1 MPQLNGGGG
10 DDLGANDELI
20 SFKDEGEQEEKS
32 SENSS
37 AERDL
42 ADVKSSLVNESET
55 NQNSSSDS
63 EAERRPPPAPK
74 VSEINC
80 LEEGEYAPR
89 APQPPEPLPPGPE
102 PVLRARLPAPGF
114 RLRLPSCPAGRPAPH
129 FCAPLSCP
137 ARPPPSPRRPA
148 MLAAKRQDGGL
159 FKGPPYPG
167 YPFIM
172 IPDLTSPYLPNGSLS
187 PTARTLHFQS
197 GSTHYSAYKTIE
209 HQIAVQYLQM
219 KWPLLDVQA
228 GSLQS
233 RQALKDARSPS
244 PAHIVSPLPC
254 CTQGHDCQHFYP
266 PSDFTVSTQVFRD
279 MKRSHSLQKV
289 GEPWCIESNKVPV
302 VQHPHHV
309 HPLTPLITYSNEH
322 FTPGNPPPHLPA
334 DVDPKT
340 GIPRPPHPPDISP
353 YYPLSPGTVG
363 QIPHPLGWL
372 VPQQG
377 QPVYPI
383 TTGGFRH
390 PYPTAL
396 TVNASMSSFLSSRFP
411 PHMVPPHHTLHTTG
425 IPHPAIVTPTVK
437 QESSQSDVGS
447 LHSSKHQDSK
457 KEEEKKKPHIKKPL
471 NAFMLYMKEMRAKVV
486 AECTLKESA
495 AINQI
500 LGRRWHALSREEQA
514 KYYELARK
522 ERQLHMQ
529 LYPGWSARDNYGK
542 KKKRKRDKQ
551 PGETNDANTP
561 KKCRALFGLDRQ
573 TLWCKPC
580 RRKKK
585 CVRYIQGEG
594 SCLSP
599 PSSDGSLLDS
609 PPPSPNLLGSP
620 PRDAKSQTEQTQPLS
635 LSLKPDPLA
644 HLSMMP
650 PPPAL
655 LLAEATHKASALC
668 PNGALDLPPT
678 ALQPAAP
685 SSSVAQPSTSSLH
698 SHSSLA
704 GTQPQPLSL
713 VTKSLE

>member
-10 DDLGANDELI
+10 DDLGANDEMI
-20 SFKDEGEQEEKS
+20 SFKDEGEQEEKI

-63 EAERRPPPAPK
+63 EAERRPPPR
-74 VSEINC
+74 SETFRDKTRES
-80 LEEGEYAPR
+80 LEE
-89 APQPPEPLPPGPE
+89 
-102 PVLRARLPAPGF
+102 
-114 RLRLPSCPAGRPAPH
+114 
-129 FCAPLSCP
+129 
-137 ARPPPSPRRPA
+137 
-148 MLAAKRQDGGL
+148 AAKRQDGGL
-159 FKGPPYPG
+159 FKSPPYPG

-187 PTARTLHFQS
+187 PTART
-197 GSTHYSAYKTIE
+197 
-209 HQIAVQYLQM
+209 YLQM
-219 KWPLLDVQA
+219 KWPLLDVQP
-228 GSLQS
+228 GGLQS

-244 PAHIVSPLPC
+244 PAHIV
-254 CTQGHDCQHFYP
+254 
-266 PSDFTVSTQVFRD
+266 
-279 MKRSHSLQKV
+279 
-289 GEPWCIESNKVPV
+289 SNKVPV

-322 FTPGNPPPHLPA
+322 FTPGNPPPHLQT

-396 TVNASMSSFLSSRFP
+396 TVNASMSRFP
-411 PHMVPPHHTLHTTG
+411 PHMVPPHHSLHTTG
-425 IPHPAIVTPTVK
+425 IPHPAIVTPNVK
-437 QESSQSDVGS
+437 QESSHSDISSLNSSKQSDA
-447 LHSSKHQDSK
+447 K
-457 KEEEKKKPHIKKPL
+457 KEEEKKKQVHIKKPL

-542 KKKRKRDKQ
+542 RKKRKREKQ
-551 PGETNDANTP
+551 QAESNDLSAP
-561 KKCRALFGLDRQ
+561 KKCRARFGLDQ
-573 TLWCKPC
+573 QNNWCGPC

-585 CVRYIQGEG
+585 CIRYIQGEG
-594 SCLSP
+594 SCASP
-599 PSSDGSLLDS
+599 PSTDGSLLDS
-609 PPPSPNLLGSP
+609 PPSSPSSVVPSPSSKESKP
-620 PRDAKSQTEQTQPLS
+620 QTEQMQPLS
-635 LSLKPDPLA
+635 LTMKPAHQPLHHP
-644 HLSMMP
+644 HLLAGP
-650 PPPAL
+650 PPPSLVQLENSA
-655 LLAEATHKASALC
+655 AASKTPGASSH
-668 PNGALDLPPT
+668 NGALEHGDVSSSR
-678 ALQPAAP
+678 QPG
-685 SSSVAQPSTSSLH
+685 SSVASSMARPSASLCH
-698 SHSSLA
+698 SHSLLPSTA
-704 GTQPQPLSL
+704 PQPLSL
-713 VTKSLE
+713 VTKSIE

>member
-1 MPQLNGGGG
+1 MPQLNSGGG
-10 DDLGANDELI
+10 DDLGANDEMI
-20 SFKDEGEQEEKS
+20 SFKDEGEQEEKI
-32 SENSS
+32 SENAS

-63 EAERRPPPAPK
+63 EAERRPPPRH
-74 VSEINC
+74 SETFRDKSRES
-80 LEEGEYAPR
+80 LEE
-89 APQPPEPLPPGPE
+89 
-102 PVLRARLPAPGF
+102 
-114 RLRLPSCPAGRPAPH
+114 
-129 FCAPLSCP
+129 
-137 ARPPPSPRRPA
+137 
-148 MLAAKRQDGGL
+148 AKRQDGGGL

-172 IPDLTSPYLPNGSLS
+172 IPDLASPYLPNGSLS
-187 PTARTLHFQS
+187 PSART
-197 GSTHYSAYKTIE
+197 
-209 HQIAVQYLQM
+209 YLQM
-219 KWPLLDVQA
+219 KWPLIDVQA
-228 GSLQS
+228 GSLQG
-233 RQALKDARSPS
+233 RQGLKDARSPS
-244 PAHIVSPLPC
+244 PAHIV
-254 CTQGHDCQHFYP
+254 
-266 PSDFTVSTQVFRD
+266 
-279 MKRSHSLQKV
+279 
-289 GEPWCIESNKVPV
+289 SNKVPV

-340 GIPRPPHPPDISP
+340 GIPRPPHPSDISP
-353 YYPLSPGTVG
+353 YYPLSPGAVG

-396 TVNASMSSFLSSRFP
+396 TVNASMSSFLSGRFP
-411 PHMVPPHHTLHTTG
+411 PHMVPPHHSLHTTG
-425 IPHPAIVTPTVK
+425 IPHPAIVTQTVK
-437 QESSQSDVGS
+437 QESSQSDIGS
-447 LHSSKHQDSK
+447 LNNSKHHQDAK

-542 KKKRKRDKQ
+542 RKKRKREKQ
-551 PGETNDANTP
+551 AGETNDKSFP
-561 KKCRALFGLDRQ
+561 VS
-573 TLWCKPC
+573 

-585 CVRYIQGEG
+585 CIRYIQGEG
-594 SCLSP
+594 SCASP
-599 PSSDGSLLDS
+599 PSSDGSILDS
-609 PPPSPNLLGSP
+609 PPPSPSMLSP
-620 PRDAKSQTEQTQPLS
+620 STADSDPQTEQMQPLS
-635 LSLKPDPLA
+635 LTMKPDPLA
-644 HLSMMP
+644 HLSSP
-650 PPPAL
+650 SS
-655 LLAEATHKASALC
+655 SALSTNSALKSSTVSAVSC
-668 PNGALDLPPT
+668 QNGALGHRNLHQST
-678 ALQPAAP
+678 F
-685 SSSVAQPSTSSLH
+685 SSSSQIRPSTSSMSIVH
-698 SHSSLA
+698 SHGALQE
-704 GTQPQPLSL
+704 TQSQPLSL

>member
-10 DDLGANDELI
+10 DDLGANDEMI
-20 SFKDEGEQEEKS
+20 SFKDEGEQEEKI

-63 EAERRPPPAPK
+63 EAERRPPPR
-74 VSEINC
+74 SESFRDKTRES
-80 LEEGEYAPR
+80 LEE
-89 APQPPEPLPPGPE
+89 
-102 PVLRARLPAPGF
+102 
-114 RLRLPSCPAGRPAPH
+114 
-129 FCAPLSCP
+129 
-137 ARPPPSPRRPA
+137 
-148 MLAAKRQDGGL
+148 AAKRQDGGL
-159 FKGPPYPG
+159 FKSPPYPG

-187 PTARTLHFQS
+187 PTAPRWQIYLYV
-197 GSTHYSAYKTIE
+197 STHPN
-209 HQIAVQYLQM
+209 YLQM

-244 PAHIVSPLPC
+244 PAHIV
-254 CTQGHDCQHFYP
+254 
-266 PSDFTVSTQVFRD
+266 
-279 MKRSHSLQKV
+279 
-289 GEPWCIESNKVPV
+289 SNKVPV

-322 FTPGNPPPHLPA
+322 FTPGNPPPHLQA

-396 TVNASMSSFLSSRFP
+396 TVNASMSSLLSSRFP
-411 PHMVPPHHTLHTTG
+411 PHMVPPHHSLHTTG
-425 IPHPAIVTPTVK
+425 IPHPAIVTPNVK
-437 QESSQSDVGS
+437 QESSHSDIGS
-447 LHSSKHQDSK
+447 LNSSKHQDAK
-457 KEEEKKKPHIKKPL
+457 KEEEKKKQPHIKKPL

-542 KKKRKRDKQ
+542 KKKRKREKQ
-551 PGETNDANTP
+551 AGEGNDANTP
-561 KKCRALFGLDRQ
+561 KKCRALFGLDQ
-573 TLWCKPC
+573 LGLWCKPC

-585 CVRYIQGEG
+585 CIRYIQGEG
-594 SCLSP
+594 SCASP
-599 PSSDGSLLDS
+599 PSSDGSLLES
-609 PPPSPNLLGSP
+609 PPSSPSMVSPSPSSKESKP
-620 PRDAKSQTEQTQPLS
+620 QTEQMQPLS
-635 LSLKPDPLA
+635 LTMKPPPLLSSA
-644 HLSMMP
+644 QHQHLSMAP
-650 PPPAL
+650 PPPLAL
-655 LLAEATHKASALC
+655 LDNS
-668 PNGALDLPPT
+668 GAGKT
-678 ALQPAAP
+678 
-685 SSSVAQPSTSSLH
+685 SSSAHNGSLDPSDVSSSRPTGSASSRPTSACH
-698 SHSSLA
+698 SHSLLPSSA
-704 GTQPQPLSL
+704 TTQPLSL
-713 VTKSLE
+713 VTKSID

>member
-1 MPQLNGGGG
+1 MPQLNSGGG
-10 DDLGANDELI
+10 DDLGANDEMI
-20 SFKDEGEQEEKS
+20 SFKDEGEQEEKI
-32 SENSS
+32 SENAS

-63 EAERRPPPAPK
+63 EAERRPPPRH
-74 VSEINC
+74 SETFRDKSRES
-80 LEEGEYAPR
+80 LEE
-89 APQPPEPLPPGPE
+89 
-102 PVLRARLPAPGF
+102 
-114 RLRLPSCPAGRPAPH
+114 
-129 FCAPLSCP
+129 
-137 ARPPPSPRRPA
+137 
-148 MLAAKRQDGGL
+148 AKRQDGGSL

-172 IPDLTSPYLPNGSLS
+172 IPDLASPYLPNGSLS
-187 PTARTLHFQS
+187 PSART
-197 GSTHYSAYKTIE
+197 
-209 HQIAVQYLQM
+209 YLQM
-219 KWPLLDVQA
+219 KWPLIDVQA
-228 GSLQS
+228 GSLQG
-233 RQALKDARSPS
+233 RQGLKDARSPS
-244 PAHIVSPLPC
+244 PAHIV
-254 CTQGHDCQHFYP
+254 
-266 PSDFTVSTQVFRD
+266 
-279 MKRSHSLQKV
+279 
-289 GEPWCIESNKVPV
+289 SNKVPV

-340 GIPRPPHPPDISP
+340 GIPRPPHPSDISP

-396 TVNASMSSFLSSRFP
+396 TVNASMSSFLSGRFP
-411 PHMVPPHHTLHTTG
+411 PHMVPPHHSLHTTG

-437 QESSQSDVGS
+437 QESSQSDIGS
-447 LHSSKHQDSK
+447 LNNSKHHQDAK

-542 KKKRKRDKQ
+542 RKKRKREKQ
-551 PGETNDANTP
+551 AGETNDLSAP
-561 KKCRALFGLDRQ
+561 KKCRARFGLDQ
-573 TLWCKPC
+573 QNNWCGPC

-585 CVRYIQGEG
+585 CIRYIQGEG
-594 SCLSP
+594 SCASP

-609 PPPSPNLLGSP
+609 PPPSPSMLSP
-620 PRDAKSQTEQTQPLS
+620 STVDSDPQTEQMQPLS
-635 LSLKPDPLA
+635 LTMKPDPLA
-644 HLSMMP
+644 HLSSP
-650 PPPAL
+650 SS
-655 LLAEATHKASALC
+655 SALSTNSALKSSSVSAVSC
-668 PNGALDLPPT
+668 QNGALEHRNLHQST
-678 ALQPAAP
+678 
-685 SSSVAQPSTSSLH
+685 SSSSSQTRPSTSSMSIVH
-698 SHSSLA
+698 SHSALQE
-704 GTQPQPLSL
+704 TQSQPLSL

>member
-10 DDLGANDELI
+10 DDLGANDEMI
-20 SFKDEGEQEEKS
+20 SFKDEGEQDEKI
-32 SENSS
+32 SENLS

-63 EAERRPPPAPK
+63 EAERRPPPR
-74 VSEINC
+74 SETFRDKTRES
-80 LEEGEYAPR
+80 LEE
-89 APQPPEPLPPGPE
+89 
-102 PVLRARLPAPGF
+102 
-114 RLRLPSCPAGRPAPH
+114 
-129 FCAPLSCP
+129 
-137 ARPPPSPRRPA
+137 
-148 MLAAKRQDGGL
+148 AAKRQDGGL
-159 FKGPPYPG
+159 FKSPPYPG

-187 PTARTLHFQS
+187 PTARTVIF
-197 GSTHYSAYKTIE
+197 KTIN
-209 HQIAVQYLQM
+209 HLHICVYLQM
-219 KWPLLDVQA
+219 KWPLLDVNH

-244 PAHIVSPLPC
+244 PAHIV
-254 CTQGHDCQHFYP
+254 
-266 PSDFTVSTQVFRD
+266 
-279 MKRSHSLQKV
+279 
-289 GEPWCIESNKVPV
+289 SNKVPV

-322 FTPGNPPPHLPA
+322 FTPGNPPPHLQG

-340 GIPRPPHPPDISP
+340 GIPRPPQHPDISP
-353 YYPLSPGTVG
+353 YYPLSPGSVG
-363 QIPHPLGWL
+363 QLPHPLGWL

-396 TVNASMSSFLSSRFP
+396 TVNASMQSFLSSRFP
-411 PHMVPPHHTLHTTG
+411 HHMVPPHHSLHQTG
-425 IPHPAIVTPTVK
+425 IPHPAIVTPNVK
-437 QESSQSDVGS
+437 QESSHSDIG
-447 LHSSKHQDSK
+447 LNSSVVKIGTGLED
-457 KEEEKKKPHIKKPL
+457 EKKKQPHIKKPL

-500 LGRRWHALSREEQA
+500 LGRRWHALTREEQA

-551 PGETNDANTP
+551 PGEGNDANTP
-561 KKCRALFGLDRQ
+561 KKCRALFGLDQ
-573 TLWCKPC
+573 LSLWCKPC

-585 CVRYIQGEG
+585 CIRYIQGEG
-594 SCLSP
+594 SCASP

-609 PPPSPNLLGSP
+609 PPSSPSSVAPSPSSKESKP
-620 PRDAKSQTEQTQPLS
+620 QTEQMQPLS
-635 LSLKPDPLA
+635 LTMKPAHQPLHHP
-644 HLSMMP
+644 HLLAGHP
-650 PPPAL
+650 PPPSLVL
-655 LLAEATHKASALC
+655 LENSAAAGKM
-668 PNGALDLPPT
+668 PGAAHNGAHDHGNV
-678 ALQPAAP
+678 
-685 SSSVAQPSTSSLH
+685 SSSRQPGSSGASLARPSAASLCH
-698 SHSSLA
+698 SHSLHPNSTA
-704 GTQPQPLSL
+704 PQPLSL
-713 VTKSLE
+713 VTKSIE

>member
-63 EAERRPPPAPK
+63 EAERRPPPR
-74 VSEINC
+74 SESFRDKSRES
-80 LEEGEYAPR
+80 LEE
-89 APQPPEPLPPGPE
+89 
-102 PVLRARLPAPGF
+102 
-114 RLRLPSCPAGRPAPH
+114 
-129 FCAPLSCP
+129 
-137 ARPPPSPRRPA
+137 
-148 MLAAKRQDGGL
+148 AAKRQDGGL

-187 PTARTLHFQS
+187 PTART
-197 GSTHYSAYKTIE
+197 
-209 HQIAVQYLQM
+209 YLQM

-228 GSLQS
+228 GTLQS

-244 PAHIVSPLPC
+244 PAHIVQCPLPC

-279 MKRSHSLQKV
+279 MKRSHSLHKV
-289 GEPWCIESNKVPV
+289 GEPWCLESNKVPV

-363 QIPHPLGWL
+363 QIPHPLGW
-372 VPQQG
+372 QG

-396 TVNASMSSFLSSRFP
+396 TVNASMSRFP

-551 PGETNDANTP
+551 PGETNEHSECFLNPCLSLPPITDLSAP
-561 KKCRALFGLDRQ
+561 KKCRARFGLDQ
-573 TLWCKPC
+573 QNNWCGPC

-620 PRDAKSQTEQTQPLS
+620 PQDAKSQTEQTQPLS

-655 LLAEATHKASALC
+655 LLAEAAHGKAPALC
-668 PNGALDLPPT
+668 PNGALDLPRA
-678 ALQPAAP
+678 ALQPP
-685 SSSVAQPSTSSLH
+685 SLSSSLAQPSTSSLH
-698 SHSSLA
+698 SHNSLA
-704 GTQPQPLSL
+704 GPQPQPLSL

>member
-1 MPQLNGGGG
+1 MPQLNSGGG
-10 DDLGANDELI
+10 DDLGANDEMI
-20 SFKDEGEQEEKS
+20 SFKDEGEQEEKI
-32 SENSS
+32 SENAS

-63 EAERRPPPAPK
+63 EAERRPPPRH
-74 VSEINC
+74 SESFRDKSRES
-80 LEEGEYAPR
+80 LEE
-89 APQPPEPLPPGPE
+89 
-102 PVLRARLPAPGF
+102 
-114 RLRLPSCPAGRPAPH
+114 
-129 FCAPLSCP
+129 
-137 ARPPPSPRRPA
+137 
-148 MLAAKRQDGGL
+148 AAKRQDGGL

-172 IPDLTSPYLPNGSLS
+172 IPDLASPYLPNGSLS
-187 PTARTLHFQS
+187 PSART
-197 GSTHYSAYKTIE
+197 
-209 HQIAVQYLQM
+209 YLQM
-219 KWPLLDVQA
+219 KWPLIDVQA
-228 GSLQS
+228 GSLQG
-233 RQALKDARSPS
+233 RQGLKDARSPS
-244 PAHIVSPLPC
+244 PAHIV
-254 CTQGHDCQHFYP
+254 
-266 PSDFTVSTQVFRD
+266 
-279 MKRSHSLQKV
+279 
-289 GEPWCIESNKVPV
+289 SNKVPV

-340 GIPRPPHPPDISP
+340 GIPRPPHPSDISP

-363 QIPHPLGWL
+363 QIPHPLGW
-372 VPQQG
+372 QG

-396 TVNASMSSFLSSRFP
+396 TVNASMSRFP
-411 PHMVPPHHTLHTTG
+411 PHMVPPHHSLHTTG

-447 LHSSKHQDSK
+447 LNNSKHHQDAK

-500 LGRRWHALSREEQA
+500 LGRRWHALTREEQA

-542 KKKRKRDKQ
+542 RKKRKREKQ
-551 PGETNDANTP
+551 AGETNDLSAP
-561 KKCRALFGLDRQ
+561 KKCRARFGLDQ
-573 TLWCKPC
+573 QNNWCGPC
-580 RRKKK
+580 SNWASYQLQARSEETFIFRRKKK
-585 CVRYIQGEG
+585 CIRYIQGEG
-594 SCLSP
+594 SCASP
-599 PSSDGSLLDS
+599 PSSDESILDS
-609 PPPSPNLLGSP
+609 PPPSPSMLSP
-620 PRDAKSQTEQTQPLS
+620 STADSDPQTEQMQPLS
-635 LSLKPDPLA
+635 LTMKPDPLA
-644 HLSMMP
+644 HLSSP
-650 PPPAL
+650 SSS
-655 LLAEATHKASALC
+655 SALSTNSALKSSTVSAVSC
-668 PNGALDLPPT
+668 QNGALEHRSITLHQST
-678 ALQPAAP
+678 
-685 SSSVAQPSTSSLH
+685 SSSSSQTRPSTSSMSIVH
-698 SHSSLA
+698 SHGALQE
-704 GTQPQPLSL
+704 TQSQPLSL

>member
-10 DDLGANDELI
+10 DDLGANDEMI
-20 SFKDEGEQEEKS
+20 AFKDEGEQEEKI

-63 EAERRPPPAPK
+63 EAERRPPPR
-74 VSEINC
+74 SETFRDKTRES
-80 LEEGEYAPR
+80 LEE
-89 APQPPEPLPPGPE
+89 
-102 PVLRARLPAPGF
+102 
-114 RLRLPSCPAGRPAPH
+114 
-129 FCAPLSCP
+129 
-137 ARPPPSPRRPA
+137 
-148 MLAAKRQDGGL
+148 AAKRQDGGL
-159 FKGPPYPG
+159 FKSPPYPG

-187 PTARTLHFQS
+187 PTART
-197 GSTHYSAYKTIE
+197 
-209 HQIAVQYLQM
+209 YLQM
-219 KWPLLDVQA
+219 KWPLLDVQP
-228 GSLQS
+228 GGLQS

-244 PAHIVSPLPC
+244 PAHIV
-254 CTQGHDCQHFYP
+254 
-266 PSDFTVSTQVFRD
+266 
-279 MKRSHSLQKV
+279 
-289 GEPWCIESNKVPV
+289 SNKVPV

-322 FTPGNPPPHLPA
+322 FTPGNPPPHLQT

-396 TVNASMSSFLSSRFP
+396 TVNASMSSLLSSRFP
-411 PHMVPPHHTLHTTG
+411 PHMVPPHHSLHTTG
-425 IPHPAIVTPTVK
+425 IPHPAIVTPNVK
-437 QESSQSDVGS
+437 QESSHSDISS
-447 LHSSKHQDSK
+447 LNSSKQTDAK
-457 KEEEKKKPHIKKPL
+457 KEEEKKKQVHIKKPL

-529 LYPGWSARDNYGK
+529 LYPGWSARDNYAANQQGK
-542 KKKRKRDKQ
+542 RKKRKREKQ
-551 PGETNDANTP
+551 QAESNEHREYFPNPCLSLPPITDLSAP
-561 KKCRALFGLDRQ
+561 KKCRARFGLDQ
-573 TLWCKPC
+573 QNNWCGPC

-585 CVRYIQGEG
+585 CIRYIQGEG
-594 SCLSP
+594 SCASP
-599 PSSDGSLLDS
+599 PSTDGSLLDS
-609 PPPSPNLLGSP
+609 PPSSPSSVVPSPSSKESKP
-620 PRDAKSQTEQTQPLS
+620 QTEQMQPLS
-635 LSLKPDPLA
+635 LTMKPAHQPLHHP
-644 HLSMMP
+644 HLLAGP
-650 PPPAL
+650 PPPSLVQLENSA
-655 LLAEATHKASALC
+655 AASKTPGASSH
-668 PNGALDLPPT
+668 NGALEHGDVSSSR
-678 ALQPAAP
+678 QPG
-685 SSSVAQPSTSSLH
+685 SSVASSMARPSASLCH
-698 SHSSLA
+698 SHSLLPSTA
-704 GTQPQPLSL
+704 PQPLSL
-713 VTKSLE
+713 VTKSIE

>member
-10 DDLGANDELI
+10 DDLGANDEMI
-20 SFKDEGEQEEKS
+20 AFKDEGEQEEKI

-63 EAERRPPPAPK
+63 EAERRPPPR
-74 VSEINC
+74 SETFRDKTRES
-80 LEEGEYAPR
+80 LEE
-89 APQPPEPLPPGPE
+89 
-102 PVLRARLPAPGF
+102 
-114 RLRLPSCPAGRPAPH
+114 
-129 FCAPLSCP
+129 
-137 ARPPPSPRRPA
+137 
-148 MLAAKRQDGGL
+148 AAKRQDGGL
-159 FKGPPYPG
+159 FKSPPYPG

-187 PTARTLHFQS
+187 PTART
-197 GSTHYSAYKTIE
+197 
-209 HQIAVQYLQM
+209 YLQM
-219 KWPLLDVQA
+219 KWPLLDVQP
-228 GSLQS
+228 GGLQS

-244 PAHIVSPLPC
+244 PAHIVGPFCWEFPG
-254 CTQGHDCQHFYP
+254 Q
-266 PSDFTVSTQVFRD
+266 SDL
-279 MKRSHSLQKV
+279 SLHQFHL
-289 GEPWCIESNKVPV
+289 SNKVPV

-322 FTPGNPPPHLPA
+322 FTPGNPPPHLQT

-396 TVNASMSSFLSSRFP
+396 TVNASMSSLLSSRFP
-411 PHMVPPHHTLHTTG
+411 PHMVPPHHSLHTTG
-425 IPHPAIVTPTVK
+425 IPHPAIVTPNVK
-437 QESSQSDVGS
+437 QESSHSDISS
-447 LHSSKHQDSK
+447 LNSSKQTDAK
-457 KEEEKKKPHIKKPL
+457 KEEEKKKQVHIKKPL

-542 KKKRKRDKQ
+542 RKKRKREKQ
-551 PGETNDANTP
+551 QAESNDLSAP
-561 KKCRALFGLDRQ
+561 KKCRARFGLDQ
-573 TLWCKPC
+573 QNNWCGPC

-585 CVRYIQGEG
+585 CIRYIQGEG
-594 SCLSP
+594 SCASP
-599 PSSDGSLLDS
+599 PSTDGSLLDS
-609 PPPSPNLLGSP
+609 PPSSPSSVVPSPSSKESKP
-620 PRDAKSQTEQTQPLS
+620 QTEQMQPLS
-635 LSLKPDPLA
+635 LTMKPAHQPLHHP
-644 HLSMMP
+644 HLLAGP
-650 PPPAL
+650 PPPSLVQLENSA
-655 LLAEATHKASALC
+655 AASKTPGASSH
-668 PNGALDLPPT
+668 NGALEHGDVSSSR
-678 ALQPAAP
+678 QPG
-685 SSSVAQPSTSSLH
+685 SSVASSMARPSASLCH
-698 SHSSLA
+698 SHSLLPSTA
-704 GTQPQPLSL
+704 PQPLSL
-713 VTKSLE
+713 VTKSIE

>member
-10 DDLGANDELI
+10 DDLGANDEMI
-20 SFKDEGEQEEKS
+20 SFKDEGEQEEKI

-63 EAERRPPPAPK
+63 EAERRPTPR
-74 VSEINC
+74 SETFRDKTRES
-80 LEEGEYAPR
+80 LEE
-89 APQPPEPLPPGPE
+89 
-102 PVLRARLPAPGF
+102 
-114 RLRLPSCPAGRPAPH
+114 
-129 FCAPLSCP
+129 
-137 ARPPPSPRRPA
+137 
-148 MLAAKRQDGGL
+148 AAKRQDGGL
-159 FKGPPYPG
+159 FKNPPYPG

-187 PTARTLHFQS
+187 PTART
-197 GSTHYSAYKTIE
+197 
-209 HQIAVQYLQM
+209 YLQM
-219 KWPLLDVQA
+219 KWPLLDVQP
-228 GSLQS
+228 GGLQS

-244 PAHIVSPLPC
+244 PAHIV
-254 CTQGHDCQHFYP
+254 
-266 PSDFTVSTQVFRD
+266 
-279 MKRSHSLQKV
+279 
-289 GEPWCIESNKVPV
+289 SNKVPV

-322 FTPGNPPPHLPA
+322 FTPGNPPPHLQT

-396 TVNASMSSFLSSRFP
+396 TVNASMSRFP
-411 PHMVPPHHTLHTTG
+411 PHMVPPHHSLHTTG
-425 IPHPAIVTPTVK
+425 IPHPAIVTPNVK
-437 QESSQSDVGS
+437 QESSHSDISSLNSSKQSDA
-447 LHSSKHQDSK
+447 K
-457 KEEEKKKPHIKKPL
+457 KEEEKKKQVHIKKPL

-542 KKKRKRDKQ
+542 RKKRKREKQ
-551 PGETNDANTP
+551 QAESNDLSAPKKCRARFGLDQQNNWCGPCRYANTP
-561 KKCRALFGLDRQ
+561 KKCRALFGLDQ
-573 TLWCKPC
+573 LSLWCKPC

-585 CVRYIQGEG
+585 CIRYIQGEG
-594 SCLSP
+594 SCASP
-599 PSSDGSLLDS
+599 PSTDGSLLDS
-609 PPPSPNLLGSP
+609 PPSSPSSVAPSPSSKESKP
-620 PRDAKSQTEQTQPLS
+620 QTEQMQPLS
-635 LSLKPDPLA
+635 LTMKPAHQPLHHP
-644 HLSMMP
+644 HLLAGP
-650 PPPAL
+650 PPPSLVQLENSSSSA
-655 LLAEATHKASALC
+655 AAGKTPGASAH
-668 PNGALDLPPT
+668 NGALEHGDVSSSRPPG
-678 ALQPAAP
+678 
-685 SSSVAQPSTSSLH
+685 SSVAPSLARPSASLCHSLSSLLPST
-698 SHSSLA
+698 A
-704 GTQPQPLSL
+704 PQPLSL
-713 VTKSLE
+713 VTKSIE

>member
-63 EAERRPPPAPK
+63 EAERRPPPR
-74 VSEINC
+74 SESFRDKSRES
-80 LEEGEYAPR
+80 LEE
-89 APQPPEPLPPGPE
+89 
-102 PVLRARLPAPGF
+102 
-114 RLRLPSCPAGRPAPH
+114 
-129 FCAPLSCP
+129 
-137 ARPPPSPRRPA
+137 
-148 MLAAKRQDGGL
+148 AAKRQDGGL

-209 HQIAVQYLQM
+209 HQIAIQYLQM

-228 GSLQS
+228 GTLQS

-244 PAHIVSPLPC
+244 PAHIVQCPLPC
-254 CTQGHDCQHFYP
+254 CTQGHGCQHLYP

-289 GEPWCIESNKVPV
+289 GEPWCLESNKVPV

-551 PGETNDANTP
+551 PGETNG
-561 KKCRALFGLDRQ
+561 K
-573 TLWCKPC
+573 
-580 RRKKK
+580 KKK

-620 PRDAKSQTEQTQPLS
+620 AQDAKSQTEQTQPLS

-655 LLAEATHKASALC
+655 LLAEAAHGKAPALC
-668 PNGALDLPPT
+668 PNGALDLPPAT
-678 ALQPAAP
+678 LQPPTVP
-685 SSSVAQPSTSSLH
+685 SSSLAPPSTSSLH
-698 SHSSLA
+698 SHGSLA

-713 VTKSLE
+713 VTKSSE

>member
-10 DDLGANDELI
+10 DDLGANDEMI
-20 SFKDEGEQEEKS
+20 SFKDEGEQEEKI

-63 EAERRPPPAPK
+63 EAERRPAPR
-74 VSEINC
+74 SETFRDKTRES
-80 LEEGEYAPR
+80 LEE
-89 APQPPEPLPPGPE
+89 
-102 PVLRARLPAPGF
+102 
-114 RLRLPSCPAGRPAPH
+114 
-129 FCAPLSCP
+129 
-137 ARPPPSPRRPA
+137 
-148 MLAAKRQDGGL
+148 AAKRQDGGL
-159 FKGPPYPG
+159 FKSPPYPG

-187 PTARTLHFQS
+187 PTART
-197 GSTHYSAYKTIE
+197 
-209 HQIAVQYLQM
+209 YLQM
-219 KWPLLDVQA
+219 KWPLLDVQP

-244 PAHIVSPLPC
+244 PAHIVGPFCWEFPG
-254 CTQGHDCQHFYP
+254 Q
-266 PSDFTVSTQVFRD
+266 SDL
-279 MKRSHSLQKV
+279 SLHQFHL
-289 GEPWCIESNKVPV
+289 SNKVPV

-322 FTPGNPPPHLPA
+322 FTPGNPPPHLQT

-396 TVNASMSSFLSSRFP
+396 TVNASMSSLLSSRFP
-411 PHMVPPHHTLHTTG
+411 PHMVPPHHSLHTTG
-425 IPHPAIVTPTVK
+425 IPHPAIVTPNVK
-437 QESSQSDVGS
+437 QESSHSDISSLNSSKQSDA
-447 LHSSKHQDSK
+447 K
-457 KEEEKKKPHIKKPL
+457 KEEEKKKQVHIKKPL

-542 KKKRKRDKQ
+542 RKKRKREKQ
-551 PGETNDANTP
+551 QAESNEHREYFPNPCLSLPPITDANTP
-561 KKCRALFGLDRQ
+561 KKCRALFGLDQ
-573 TLWCKPC
+573 LSLWCKPC

-585 CVRYIQGEG
+585 CIRYIQGEG
-594 SCLSP
+594 SCASP
-599 PSSDGSLLDS
+599 PSTDGSLLDS
-609 PPPSPNLLGSP
+609 PPSSPSSVVPSPSSKESKP
-620 PRDAKSQTEQTQPLS
+620 QTEQMQPLS
-635 LSLKPDPLA
+635 LTMKPAHQPLHHP
-644 HLSMMP
+644 HLLAGP
-650 PPPAL
+650 PPSLVQLENSA
-655 LLAEATHKASALC
+655 AASNTPGASSH
-668 PNGALDLPPT
+668 NGALEHGDV
-678 ALQPAAP
+678 
-685 SSSVAQPSTSSLH
+685 SSSRQPGSSVVSSMARSSASLCH
-698 SHSSLA
+698 SHSLLPSTA
-704 GTQPQPLSL
+704 PQPLSL
-713 VTKSLE
+713 VTKSIE

>member
-20 SFKDEGEQEEKS
+20 SFKDEGEQEEKI

-63 EAERRPPPAPK
+63 EAERRPPPR
-74 VSEINC
+74 SETFREKSRES
-80 LEEGEYAPR
+80 LEE
-89 APQPPEPLPPGPE
+89 
-102 PVLRARLPAPGF
+102 
-114 RLRLPSCPAGRPAPH
+114 
-129 FCAPLSCP
+129 
-137 ARPPPSPRRPA
+137 
-148 MLAAKRQDGGL
+148 AAKRQDGGL

-187 PTARTLHFQS
+187 PTART
-197 GSTHYSAYKTIE
+197 
-209 HQIAVQYLQM
+209 YLQM

-244 PAHIVSPLPC
+244 PAHIV
-254 CTQGHDCQHFYP
+254 
-266 PSDFTVSTQVFRD
+266 
-279 MKRSHSLQKV
+279 
-289 GEPWCIESNKVPV
+289 SNKVPV

-396 TVNASMSSFLSSRFP
+396 TVNASMSRFP
-411 PHMVPPHHTLHTTG
+411 PHMVPPHHSLHTTG

-551 PGETNDANTP
+551 PGETNEHSECFLNPCLSLPPITDLSAP
-561 KKCRALFGLDRQ
+561 KKCRARFGLDQ
-573 TLWCKPC
+573 QNNWCGPC

-594 SCLSP
+594 SCVSP

-609 PPPSPNLLGSP
+609 PPSSPNMLASP
-620 PRDAKSQTEQTQPLS
+620 PRDSKPQTEQTQPLS
-635 LSLKPDPLA
+635 LTLKPDPLA
-644 HLSMMP
+644 HLSLMP
-650 PPPAL
+650 PPSSLVLTETSASKP
-655 LLAEATHKASALC
+655 SALSATNC
-668 PNGALDLPPT
+668 QNGALDHQPAT
-678 ALQPAAP
+678 LQPSAAP
-685 SSSVAQPSTSSLH
+685 SSSLAQPSTSSLH
-698 SHSSLA
+698 SHNSLA

>member
-10 DDLGANDELI
+10 DDLGANDEMI
-20 SFKDEGEQEEKS
+20 AFKDEGEQEEKI

-63 EAERRPPPAPK
+63 EAERRPPPR
-74 VSEINC
+74 SETFRDKSRES
-80 LEEGEYAPR
+80 LE
-89 APQPPEPLPPGPE
+89 
-102 PVLRARLPAPGF
+102 
-114 RLRLPSCPAGRPAPH
+114 
-129 FCAPLSCP
+129 
-137 ARPPPSPRRPA
+137 
-148 MLAAKRQDGGL
+148 AAKRQDGGL
-159 FKGPPYPG
+159 FKSPPYPG

-172 IPDLTSPYLPNGSLS
+172 IPDLTSPYLQNGSLS
-187 PTARTLHFQS
+187 PTART
-197 GSTHYSAYKTIE
+197 
-209 HQIAVQYLQM
+209 YLQM

-244 PAHIVSPLPC
+244 PAHIV
-254 CTQGHDCQHFYP
+254 
-266 PSDFTVSTQVFRD
+266 
-279 MKRSHSLQKV
+279 
-289 GEPWCIESNKVPV
+289 SNKVPV

-322 FTPGNPPPHLPA
+322 FTPGNPPPHLQA

-340 GIPRPPHPPDISP
+340 GIPRPPHPDISP

-396 TVNASMSSFLSSRFP
+396 TVNASMSRFP
-411 PHMVPPHHTLHTTG
+411 PHMVPPHHSLHTTG
-425 IPHPAIVTPTVK
+425 IPHPAIVTHSVK
-437 QESSQSDVGS
+437 QESSQSDIGS
-447 LHSSKHQDSK
+447 LNSSKHQDQK
-457 KEEEKKKPHIKKPL
+457 KEDEKKKQPHIKKPL

-500 LGRRWHALSREEQA
+500 LGRRWHALTREEQA

-551 PGETNDANTP
+551 QGEANEHREYFPNPCLSLPPITDLSAP
-561 KKCRALFGLDRQ
+561 KKCRARFGLDQ
-573 TLWCKPC
+573 QNNWCGPC

-585 CVRYIQGEG
+585 CIRYIQGEG
-594 SCLSP
+594 SCASP

-609 PPPSPNLLGSP
+609 PPSSPSLLASP
-620 PRDAKSQTEQTQPLS
+620 SQDSKPQTEQMHPLS
-635 LSLKPDPLA
+635 LTMKPDSLA
-644 HLSMMP
+644 HLSMP
-650 PPPAL
+650 PS
-655 LLAEATHKASALC
+655 LARLENYASKTGTQ
-668 PNGALDLPPT
+668 NGALEHQAAT
-678 ALQPAAP
+678 SQQPASLPLAR
-685 SSSVAQPSTSSLH
+685 PSTSLLR
-698 SHSSLA
+698 SHNLLTGSQA
-704 GTQPQPLSL
+704 QPLSL
-713 VTKSLE
+713 VTKSVD

>member
-10 DDLGANDELI
+10 DDLGANDEMI
-20 SFKDEGEQEEKS
+20 SFKDEGEQDEKI
-32 SENSS
+32 SENLS

-63 EAERRPPPAPK
+63 EAERRPPPR
-74 VSEINC
+74 SETFRDKTRES
-80 LEEGEYAPR
+80 LEE
-89 APQPPEPLPPGPE
+89 
-102 PVLRARLPAPGF
+102 
-114 RLRLPSCPAGRPAPH
+114 
-129 FCAPLSCP
+129 
-137 ARPPPSPRRPA
+137 
-148 MLAAKRQDGGL
+148 AAKRQDGGL
-159 FKGPPYPG
+159 FKSPPYPG

-187 PTARTLHFQS
+187 PTART
-197 GSTHYSAYKTIE
+197 
-209 HQIAVQYLQM
+209 YLQM
-219 KWPLLDVQA
+219 KWPLLDVNH

-244 PAHIVSPLPC
+244 PAHIVGPFCLEFPG
-254 CTQGHDCQHFYP
+254 Q
-266 PSDFTVSTQVFRD
+266 SDL
-279 MKRSHSLQKV
+279 SLHQFQL
-289 GEPWCIESNKVPV
+289 SNKVPV

-322 FTPGNPPPHLPA
+322 FTPGNPPPHLQG

-340 GIPRPPHPPDISP
+340 GIPRPPQHPDISP
-353 YYPLSPGTVG
+353 YYPLSPGAVG

-377 QPVYPI
+377 QPVYQ
-383 TTGGFRH
+383 GFRH

-396 TVNASMSSFLSSRFP
+396 TVNASMQSFLSSRFP
-411 PHMVPPHHTLHTTG
+411 HHMVPPHHSLHQTG
-425 IPHPAIVTPTVK
+425 IPHPAIVTPNVK
-437 QESSQSDVGS
+437 QESSHSDIG
-447 LHSSKHQDSK
+447 LNSSKHQDSK
-457 KEEEKKKPHIKKPL
+457 KEDEKKKQPHIKKPL

-500 LGRRWHALSREEQA
+500 LGRRWHALTREEQA

-551 PGETNDANTP
+551 PGEGNEHREYFPNPCLSLPPITDANAP
-561 KKCRALFGLDRQ
+561 KKCRALFGLDQ
-573 TLWCKPC
+573 LSLWCKPC

-585 CVRYIQGEG
+585 CIRYIQGEG
-594 SCLSP
+594 SCASP

-609 PPPSPNLLGSP
+609 PPSSPSSVAPSPSSKESRP
-620 PRDAKSQTEQTQPLS
+620 QTEQMQPLS
-635 LSLKPDPLA
+635 LTMKPAHQPLHYPHR
-644 HLSMMP
+644 HLLPGHP
-650 PPPAL
+650 PPPSLVL
-655 LLAEATHKASALC
+655 LGNSAAAAGKT
-668 PNGALDLPPT
+668 PGAAHNGARGDV
-678 ALQPAAP
+678 
-685 SSSVAQPSTSSLH
+685 SSSRQPGSSGAALARPLAASLCHSRSLH
-698 SHSSLA
+698 PNSTA
-704 GTQPQPLSL
+704 PQPLSL
-713 VTKSLE
+713 VTKSIE

>member
-10 DDLGANDELI
+10 DDLGANDEMI
-20 SFKDEGEQEEKS
+20 SFKDEGEQDEKI
-32 SENSS
+32 SENLS

-63 EAERRPPPAPK
+63 EAERRPPPR
-74 VSEINC
+74 SETFRDKTRES
-80 LEEGEYAPR
+80 LEE
-89 APQPPEPLPPGPE
+89 
-102 PVLRARLPAPGF
+102 
-114 RLRLPSCPAGRPAPH
+114 
-129 FCAPLSCP
+129 
-137 ARPPPSPRRPA
+137 
-148 MLAAKRQDGGL
+148 AAKRQDGGL
-159 FKGPPYPG
+159 FKSPPYPG

-187 PTARTLHFQS
+187 PTART
-197 GSTHYSAYKTIE
+197 
-209 HQIAVQYLQM
+209 YLQM
-219 KWPLLDVQA
+219 KWPLLDVNH

-244 PAHIVSPLPC
+244 PAHIVGPFCLEFPG
-254 CTQGHDCQHFYP
+254 Q
-266 PSDFTVSTQVFRD
+266 SDL
-279 MKRSHSLQKV
+279 SLHQFQL
-289 GEPWCIESNKVPV
+289 SNKVPV

-322 FTPGNPPPHLPA
+322 FTPGNPPPHLQG

-340 GIPRPPHPPDISP
+340 GIPRPPQHPDISP
-353 YYPLSPGTVG
+353 YYPLSPGSVG
-363 QIPHPLGWL
+363 QLPHPLGWL

-396 TVNASMSSFLSSRFP
+396 TVNASMQRFP
-411 PHMVPPHHTLHTTG
+411 HHMVPPHHSLHQTG
-425 IPHPAIVTPTVK
+425 IPHPAIVTPNVK
-437 QESSQSDVGS
+437 QESSHSDIG
-447 LHSSKHQDSK
+447 LNSSKHQDSK
-457 KEEEKKKPHIKKPL
+457 KEDEKKKQPHIKKPL

-500 LGRRWHALSREEQA
+500 LGRRWHALTREEQA

-551 PGETNDANTP
+551 PGEGNDLSAP
-561 KKCRALFGLDRQ
+561 KKCRARFGLDQ
-573 TLWCKPC
+573 QNNWCGPC

-585 CVRYIQGEG
+585 CIRYIQGEG
-594 SCLSP
+594 SCASP

-609 PPPSPNLLGSP
+609 PPSSPSSVAPSPSSKESKP
-620 PRDAKSQTEQTQPLS
+620 QTEQMQPLS
-635 LSLKPDPLA
+635 LTMKPAHQPLHHP
-644 HLSMMP
+644 HLLAGHP
-650 PPPAL
+650 PPPSLVL
-655 LLAEATHKASALC
+655 LENSAAAAGKM
-668 PNGALDLPPT
+668 PGAAHNGAHDHGNV
-678 ALQPAAP
+678 
-685 SSSVAQPSTSSLH
+685 SSSRQPGSSGASLARPSAASLCH
-698 SHSSLA
+698 SHSLHPNSTA
-704 GTQPQPLSL
+704 PQPLSL
-713 VTKSLE
+713 VTKSIE

>member
-10 DDLGANDELI
+10 DDLGANDEMI
-20 SFKDEGEQEEKS
+20 SFKDEGEQEEKI

-63 EAERRPPPAPK
+63 EAERRPPPR
-74 VSEINC
+74 SESFRDKTRES
-80 LEEGEYAPR
+80 LEE
-89 APQPPEPLPPGPE
+89 
-102 PVLRARLPAPGF
+102 
-114 RLRLPSCPAGRPAPH
+114 
-129 FCAPLSCP
+129 
-137 ARPPPSPRRPA
+137 
-148 MLAAKRQDGGL
+148 AAKRQDGGL
-159 FKGPPYPG
+159 FKSPPYPG

-187 PTARTLHFQS
+187 PTART
-197 GSTHYSAYKTIE
+197 
-209 HQIAVQYLQM
+209 YLQM

-244 PAHIVSPLPC
+244 PAHIV
-254 CTQGHDCQHFYP
+254 
-266 PSDFTVSTQVFRD
+266 
-279 MKRSHSLQKV
+279 
-289 GEPWCIESNKVPV
+289 SNKVPV

-322 FTPGNPPPHLPA
+322 FTPGNPPPHLQG

-340 GIPRPPHPPDISP
+340 GIPRHPHPSDISP

-396 TVNASMSSFLSSRFP
+396 TVNASMSRFP
-411 PHMVPPHHTLHTTG
+411 HHMVPPHHSLHATG
-425 IPHPAIVTPTVK
+425 IPHPAIVTPNVK
-437 QESSQSDVGS
+437 QESSHSDIGS
-447 LHSSKHQDSK
+447 LNSSKHQDAK
-457 KEEEKKKPHIKKPL
+457 KEEEKKKQPHIKKPL

-542 KKKRKRDKQ
+542 KKKRKREKQ
-551 PGETNDANTP
+551 AGEGNEHREYFPNPCLSLPPITDANTP
-561 KKCRALFGLDRQ
+561 KKCRALFGLDQ
-573 TLWCKPC
+573 LGLWCKPC

-585 CVRYIQGEG
+585 CIRYIQGEG
-594 SCLSP
+594 SCASP
-599 PSSDGSLLDS
+599 PSSDGSLLES
-609 PPPSPNLLGSP
+609 PPSSPSMVSPSPSSKESNP
-620 PRDAKSQTEQTQPLS
+620 QTEQMQPLS
-635 LSLKPDPLA
+635 LTMKPPHVLSSSQHQ
-644 HLSMMP
+644 HLSMAP
-650 PPPAL
+650 PPPLAL
-655 LLAEATHKASALC
+655 LDNSRVGKTSGSAH
-668 PNGALDLPPT
+668 NGSLDPSDV
-678 ALQPAAP
+678 P
-685 SSSVAQPSTSSLH
+685 SSRSTGSASSRPTSVCH
-698 SHSSLA
+698 SHSLLPSS
-704 GTQPQPLSL
+704 TPTQPLSL
-713 VTKSLE
+713 VTKSID

>member
-10 DDLGANDELI
+10 DDLGANDEMI
-20 SFKDEGEQEEKS
+20 SFKDEGEQEEKI

-63 EAERRPPPAPK
+63 EAERRPPPR
-74 VSEINC
+74 SETFRDKTRES
-80 LEEGEYAPR
+80 LEE
-89 APQPPEPLPPGPE
+89 
-102 PVLRARLPAPGF
+102 
-114 RLRLPSCPAGRPAPH
+114 
-129 FCAPLSCP
+129 
-137 ARPPPSPRRPA
+137 
-148 MLAAKRQDGGL
+148 AAKRQDGGL
-159 FKGPPYPG
+159 FKSPPYPG

-187 PTARTLHFQS
+187 PTARTGPFCWEFPGQSDLSLHQF
-197 GSTHYSAYKTIE
+197 H
-209 HQIAVQYLQM
+209 L
-219 KWPLLDVQA
+219 
-228 GSLQS
+228 
-233 RQALKDARSPS
+233 
-244 PAHIVSPLPC
+244 
-254 CTQGHDCQHFYP
+254 
-266 PSDFTVSTQVFRD
+266 
-279 MKRSHSLQKV
+279 
-289 GEPWCIESNKVPV
+289 SNKVPV

-322 FTPGNPPPHLPA
+322 FTPGNPPPHLQT

-396 TVNASMSSFLSSRFP
+396 TVNASMSSLLSSRFP
-411 PHMVPPHHTLHTTG
+411 PHMVPPHHSLHTTG
-425 IPHPAIVTPTVK
+425 IPHPAIVTPNVK
-437 QESSQSDVGS
+437 QESSHSDISSLNSSKQSDA
-447 LHSSKHQDSK
+447 K
-457 KEEEKKKPHIKKPL
+457 KEEEKKKQVHIKKPL

-529 LYPGWSARDNYGK
+529 LYPGWSARDNYAANQQGK
-542 KKKRKRDKQ
+542 RKKRKREKQ
-551 PGETNDANTP
+551 QAESNEHREYFPNPCLSLPPITDANTP
-561 KKCRALFGLDRQ
+561 KKCRALFGLDQ
-573 TLWCKPC
+573 LSLWCKPC

-585 CVRYIQGEG
+585 CIRYIQGEG
-594 SCLSP
+594 SCASP
-599 PSSDGSLLDS
+599 PSTDGSLLDS
-609 PPPSPNLLGSP
+609 PPSSPSSVVPSPSP
-620 PRDAKSQTEQTQPLS
+620 KESKPHTEQMQPLS
-635 LSLKPDPLA
+635 LTMKPAHQPLHHP
-644 HLSMMP
+644 HLLAGP
-650 PPPAL
+650 PPPSLVQLENSA
-655 LLAEATHKASALC
+655 AAASKTPGGASSH
-668 PNGALDLPPT
+668 NGALEHSDVSSSR
-678 ALQPAAP
+678 QPG
-685 SSSVAQPSTSSLH
+685 SSVASAMIRPSASLCH
-698 SHSSLA
+698 SHSLLPSTA
-704 GTQPQPLSL
+704 PQPLSL
-713 VTKSLE
+713 VTKSIE

>member
-63 EAERRPPPAPK
+63 EAERRPPPR
-74 VSEINC
+74 SESFRDKSRES
-80 LEEGEYAPR
+80 LEE
-89 APQPPEPLPPGPE
+89 
-102 PVLRARLPAPGF
+102 
-114 RLRLPSCPAGRPAPH
+114 
-129 FCAPLSCP
+129 
-137 ARPPPSPRRPA
+137 
-148 MLAAKRQDGGL
+148 AAKRQDGGL

-187 PTARTLHFQS
+187 PTART
-197 GSTHYSAYKTIE
+197 
-209 HQIAVQYLQM
+209 YLQM

-228 GSLQS
+228 GTLQS

-244 PAHIVSPLPC
+244 PAHIVQCPLPC

-289 GEPWCIESNKVPV
+289 GEPWCLESNKVPV

-353 YYPLSPGTVG
+353 YYPLSPGAVG
-363 QIPHPLGWL
+363 QIPHPLGW
-372 VPQQG
+372 QG

-396 TVNASMSSFLSSRFP
+396 TVNASMSRFP

-447 LHSSKHQDSK
+447 LHSAKHQDSK

-551 PGETNDANTP
+551 PGETNEHSECFLNPCLSLPPITDANTP

-609 PPPSPNLLGSP
+609 PPSSPNLLGSP
-620 PRDAKSQTEQTQPLS
+620 PQDAKSQTEQTQPLS

-644 HLSMMP
+644 HLPMMP

-655 LLAEATHKASALC
+655 LLAEAAHGKAPALC
-668 PNGALDLPPT
+668 ANGALDLPP
-678 ALQPAAP
+678 AIPP
-685 SSSVAQPSTSSLH
+685 SSLAQPSTSSLH
-698 SHSSLA
+698 SHGSLA

>member
-10 DDLGANDELI
+10 DDLGANDEMI
-20 SFKDEGEQEEKS
+20 SFKDEGEQEEKI

-63 EAERRPPPAPK
+63 EAERRPPPR
-74 VSEINC
+74 SETFRDKTRES
-80 LEEGEYAPR
+80 LEE
-89 APQPPEPLPPGPE
+89 
-102 PVLRARLPAPGF
+102 
-114 RLRLPSCPAGRPAPH
+114 
-129 FCAPLSCP
+129 
-137 ARPPPSPRRPA
+137 
-148 MLAAKRQDGGL
+148 AAKRQDGGL
-159 FKGPPYPG
+159 FKSPPYPG

-187 PTARTLHFQS
+187 PTART
-197 GSTHYSAYKTIE
+197 
-209 HQIAVQYLQM
+209 YLQM

-244 PAHIVSPLPC
+244 PAHIVGPFCLEFPG
-254 CTQGHDCQHFYP
+254 QADL
-266 PSDFTVSTQVFRD
+266 
-279 MKRSHSLQKV
+279 SLHQFQL
-289 GEPWCIESNKVPV
+289 SNKVPV

-322 FTPGNPPPHLPA
+322 FTPGNPPPHLQT

-396 TVNASMSSFLSSRFP
+396 TVNASMSSLLSSRFP
-411 PHMVPPHHTLHTTG
+411 PHMVPPHHSLHTTG
-425 IPHPAIVTPTVK
+425 IPHPAIVTPNVK
-437 QESSQSDVGS
+437 QESSHSDISS
-447 LHSSKHQDSK
+447 LNSSKHQDQK
-457 KEEEKKKPHIKKPL
+457 KEDEKKKPHIKKPL

-542 KKKRKRDKQ
+542 KKKRKREKQ
-551 PGETNDANTP
+551 QAEGNEHREYFPNPCLSLPPITDLSAP
-561 KKCRALFGLDRQ
+561 KKCRARFGLDQ
-573 TLWCKPC
+573 QNNWCGPC

-585 CVRYIQGEG
+585 CIRYIQGEG
-594 SCLSP
+594 SCASP
-599 PSSDGSLLDS
+599 PSSDGSLLES
-609 PPPSPNLLGSP
+609 PPSSPSMVTTSP
-620 PRDAKSQTEQTQPLS
+620 PSKESKSQTEQMQPLS
-635 LSLKPDPLA
+635 LTMKPAPLVSSSHNPHH
-644 HLSMMP
+644 HLVMP
-650 PPPAL
+650 PPLAL
-655 LLAEATHKASALC
+655 LDNSGAGKTPGSAH
-668 PNGALDLPPT
+668 NGSLDPSDV
-678 ALQPAAP
+678 
-685 SSSVAQPSTSSLH
+685 SSSRPSGSSSSRPTSACH
-698 SHSSLA
+698 SHSLLPSSA
-704 GTQPQPLSL
+704 PTQPLSL
-713 VTKSLE
+713 VTKSID

>member
-63 EAERRPPPAPK
+63 EAERRPPPR
-74 VSEINC
+74 SESFRDKSRES
-80 LEEGEYAPR
+80 LEE
-89 APQPPEPLPPGPE
+89 
-102 PVLRARLPAPGF
+102 
-114 RLRLPSCPAGRPAPH
+114 
-129 FCAPLSCP
+129 
-137 ARPPPSPRRPA
+137 
-148 MLAAKRQDGGL
+148 AAKRQDGGL

-396 TVNASMSSFLSSRFP
+396 TVNASMSRFP

-551 PGETNDANTP
+551 PGETNEHSECFLNPCLSLPPITDLSAP
-561 KKCRALFGLDRQ
+561 KKCRARFGLDQ
-573 TLWCKPC
+573 QNNWCGPC

-655 LLAEATHKASALC
+655 LLTEATHKASTLC

>member
-63 EAERRPPPAPK
+63 EAERRPPPR
-74 VSEINC
+74 SESFRDKSRES
-80 LEEGEYAPR
+80 LEE
-89 APQPPEPLPPGPE
+89 
-102 PVLRARLPAPGF
+102 
-114 RLRLPSCPAGRPAPH
+114 
-129 FCAPLSCP
+129 
-137 ARPPPSPRRPA
+137 
-148 MLAAKRQDGGL
+148 AAKRQDGGL

-244 PAHIVSPLPC
+244 PAHIVQSPLPC

-396 TVNASMSSFLSSRFP
+396 TVNASMSRFP

-551 PGETNDANTP
+551 PGETNEHSECFLNPCLSLPPITDLSAP
-561 KKCRALFGLDRQ
+561 KKCRARFGLDQ
-573 TLWCKPC
+573 QNNWCGPC

-668 PNGALDLPPT
+668 PNGALDLPPA

-685 SSSVAQPSTSSLH
+685 SSSIAQPSTSSLH

>member
-10 DDLGANDELI
+10 DDLGANDEMI
-20 SFKDEGEQEEKS
+20 SFKDEGEQEEKI

-63 EAERRPPPAPK
+63 EAERRPPPR
-74 VSEINC
+74 SETFRDKTRES
-80 LEEGEYAPR
+80 LEE
-89 APQPPEPLPPGPE
+89 
-102 PVLRARLPAPGF
+102 
-114 RLRLPSCPAGRPAPH
+114 
-129 FCAPLSCP
+129 
-137 ARPPPSPRRPA
+137 
-148 MLAAKRQDGGL
+148 AAKRQDGGL
-159 FKGPPYPG
+159 FKSPPYPG

-187 PTARTLHFQS
+187 PTART
-197 GSTHYSAYKTIE
+197 
-209 HQIAVQYLQM
+209 YLQM
-219 KWPLLDVQA
+219 KWPLLDVQP
-228 GSLQS
+228 GGLQS

-244 PAHIVSPLPC
+244 PAHIVGPFCWEFPG
-254 CTQGHDCQHFYP
+254 Q
-266 PSDFTVSTQVFRD
+266 SDL
-279 MKRSHSLQKV
+279 SLHQFHL
-289 GEPWCIESNKVPV
+289 SNKVPV

-322 FTPGNPPPHLPA
+322 FTPGNPPPHLQT

-396 TVNASMSSFLSSRFP
+396 TVNASMSSLLSSRFP
-411 PHMVPPHHTLHTTG
+411 PHMVPPHHSLHTTG
-425 IPHPAIVTPTVK
+425 IPHPAIVTPNVK
-437 QESSQSDVGS
+437 QESSHSDISSLNSSKQSDA
-447 LHSSKHQDSK
+447 K
-457 KEEEKKKPHIKKPL
+457 KEEEKKKQVHIKKPL

-542 KKKRKRDKQ
+542 RKKRKREKQ
-551 PGETNDANTP
+551 QAESNEHREYFPNPCLSLPPITDANTP
-561 KKCRALFGLDRQ
+561 KKCRALFGLDQ
-573 TLWCKPC
+573 LSLWCKPC

-585 CVRYIQGEG
+585 CIRYIQGEG
-594 SCLSP
+594 SCASP
-599 PSSDGSLLDS
+599 PSTDGSLLDS
-609 PPPSPNLLGSP
+609 PPSSPSSVVPSPSSKESKP
-620 PRDAKSQTEQTQPLS
+620 QTEQMQPLS
-635 LSLKPDPLA
+635 LTMKPAHQPLHHP
-644 HLSMMP
+644 HLLAGP
-650 PPPAL
+650 PPPSLVQLENSA
-655 LLAEATHKASALC
+655 AASKTPGASSH
-668 PNGALDLPPT
+668 NGALEHGDVSSSR
-678 ALQPAAP
+678 QPG
-685 SSSVAQPSTSSLH
+685 SSVASSMARPSASLCH
-698 SHSSLA
+698 SHSLLPSA
-704 GTQPQPLSL
+704 APQPLSL
-713 VTKSLE
+713 VTKSIE

>member
-10 DDLGANDELI
+10 DDLGANDEMI
-20 SFKDEGEQEEKS
+20 SFKDEGEQEEKI

-63 EAERRPPPAPK
+63 EAERRPPPR
-74 VSEINC
+74 SETFRDKTRES
-80 LEEGEYAPR
+80 LEE
-89 APQPPEPLPPGPE
+89 
-102 PVLRARLPAPGF
+102 
-114 RLRLPSCPAGRPAPH
+114 
-129 FCAPLSCP
+129 
-137 ARPPPSPRRPA
+137 
-148 MLAAKRQDGGL
+148 AAKRQDGGL
-159 FKGPPYPG
+159 FKSPPYPG

-187 PTARTLHFQS
+187 PTART
-197 GSTHYSAYKTIE
+197 
-209 HQIAVQYLQM
+209 
-219 KWPLLDVQA
+219 
-228 GSLQS
+228 
-233 RQALKDARSPS
+233 
-244 PAHIVSPLPC
+244 
-254 CTQGHDCQHFYP
+254 
-266 PSDFTVSTQVFRD
+266 
-279 MKRSHSLQKV
+279 
-289 GEPWCIESNKVPV
+289 SNKVPV

-322 FTPGNPPPHLPA
+322 FTPGNPPPHLQT

-396 TVNASMSSFLSSRFP
+396 TVNASMSRFP
-411 PHMVPPHHTLHTTG
+411 PHMVPPHHSLHTTG
-425 IPHPAIVTPTVK
+425 IPHPAIVTPNVK
-437 QESSQSDVGS
+437 QESSHSDISSLNSSKQSDA
-447 LHSSKHQDSK
+447 K
-457 KEEEKKKPHIKKPL
+457 KEEEKKKQVHIKKPL

-542 KKKRKRDKQ
+542 RKKRKREKQ
-551 PGETNDANTP
+551 QAESNEHREYFPNPCLSLPPITDANTP
-561 KKCRALFGLDRQ
+561 KKCRALFGLDQ
-573 TLWCKPC
+573 LSLWCKPC
-580 RRKKK
+580 RYNCCSSTKRKTNHTELFFSSFSNWLECLPKTCADRLKKK
-585 CVRYIQGEG
+585 
-594 SCLSP
+594 SP
-599 PSSDGSLLDS
+599 FFSLFF
-609 PPPSPNLLGSP
+609 
-620 PRDAKSQTEQTQPLS
+620 
-635 LSLKPDPLA
+635 
-644 HLSMMP
+644 
-650 PPPAL
+650 
-655 LLAEATHKASALC
+655 
-668 PNGALDLPPT
+668 
-678 ALQPAAP
+678 
-685 SSSVAQPSTSSLH
+685 
-698 SHSSLA
+698 
-704 GTQPQPLSL
+704 
-713 VTKSLE
+713 

>member
-20 SFKDEGEQEEKS
+20 SFKDEGEQEEKI

-63 EAERRPPPAPK
+63 EAERRPPPR
-74 VSEINC
+74 SESFRDKSRES
-80 LEEGEYAPR
+80 LEE
-89 APQPPEPLPPGPE
+89 
-102 PVLRARLPAPGF
+102 
-114 RLRLPSCPAGRPAPH
+114 
-129 FCAPLSCP
+129 
-137 ARPPPSPRRPA
+137 
-148 MLAAKRQDGGL
+148 AAKRQDGGL

-172 IPDLTSPYLPNGSLS
+172 IPDLSGPYLPNGSLS
-187 PTARTLHFQS
+187 PTART
-197 GSTHYSAYKTIE
+197 
-209 HQIAVQYLQM
+209 YLQM

-244 PAHIVSPLPC
+244 PAHIV
-254 CTQGHDCQHFYP
+254 
-266 PSDFTVSTQVFRD
+266 
-279 MKRSHSLQKV
+279 
-289 GEPWCIESNKVPV
+289 SNKVPV

-363 QIPHPLGWL
+363 QIPHPLGW
-372 VPQQG
+372 QG

-396 TVNASMSSFLSSRFP
+396 TVNASMSSFISSRFP
-411 PHMVPPHHTLHTTG
+411 PHMVPPHHSLHTTG

-437 QESSQSDVGS
+437 QESSQNDVGS

-529 LYPGWSARDNYGK
+529 LYPGWSARDNYVGGYGK

-551 PGETNDANTP
+551 PGETNEHSECFLNPCLSLPPITDLSAP
-561 KKCRALFGLDRQ
+561 KKCRARFGLDQ
-573 TLWCKPC
+573 QNNWCGPC

-594 SCLSP
+594 SCVSP

-609 PPPSPNLLGSP
+609 PPSSPNMVASP
-620 PRDAKSQTEQTQPLS
+620 TRDSKPQTEQTQPLS
-635 LSLKPDPLA
+635 LTLKPDPLA

-650 PPPAL
+650 PQTSSIILTESSTGKSNGLPA
-655 LLAEATHKASALC
+655 SNC
-668 PNGALDLPPT
+668 QNGALDHQSAT
-678 ALQPAAP
+678 LQQSAPA
-685 SSSVAQPSTSSLH
+685 SSLAQPSTSSLH
-698 SHSSLA
+698 SHNSLS